1 MRKPT
6 GLQAVIAGA
15 TVMVVAAG
23 ITIAA
28 VVARTPPETEAAPS
42 ASPSSSP
49 SETPEADPGFPPN
62 TETYDIRQLPAVD
75 VFTLA
80 RDLPVDDAPDS
91 PVLPLLA
98 TPMGA
103 GAPLF
108 ADPLAAPVGHLPSSF
123 EFNGTTVPVIE
134 RQEDWVRVMI
144 SGRAGLP
151 SEGITGQ
158 LTAWMRAA
166 DVSVVDNTV
175 SVRVSLATPSISILD
190 GDEVVYE
197 SAAFAIGA
205 PATPTPTGRSFIMT
219 TQTDPAA
226 GYTRGHP
233 LVYLGV
239 QSPSLDGFAGQNNAI
254 TAFHYHDD
262 RSGDISNGCLRVD
275 ADTIDRLA
283 ALPLG
288 TPVVIVP

>member
-6 GLQAVIAGA
+6 RVQAAIVGA
-15 TVMVVAAG
+15 TAIVAAAA
-23 ITIAA
+23 ITIA
-28 VVARTPPETEAAPS
+28 VIVAGAAPDTKAAPS
-42 ASPSSSP
+42 ASPSMS
-49 SETPEADPGFPPN
+49 PEADSGFPAN
-62 TETYDIRQLPAVD
+62 TEAYDLQALPAVD

-80 RDLPVDDAPDS
+80 RGLPVDDAPDA

-98 TPMGA
+98 TPLGA

-108 ADPLAAPVGHLPSSF
+108 ADPLSAPVGRLPSSF

-134 RQEDWVRVMI
+134 KQDNWVRVMV

-151 SEGITGQ
+151 SEGVTGQ
-158 LTAWMRAA
+158 LTSWMRAA
-166 DVSVVDNTV
+166 DVSVVDNTI
-175 SVRVSLATPSISILD
+175 SVRVSLGTPNISILD

-197 SAAFAIGA
+197 SAGFAIGA

-219 TQTDPAA
+219 TQTDPNA
-226 GYTRGHP
+226 GYTRGHS

-239 QSPSLDGFAGQNNAI
+239 QSLTLDGFAGQNNAI

-275 ADTIDRLA
+275 VDTIDRLA

-288 TPVVIVP
+288 TPVVVVP